1 MTGSI
6 HWPTAVLVAG
16 TLTLLWISWLLLR
29 RSRRRGFLSEVDR
42 EGDAVL
48 YQITGC

>member
-1 MTGSI
+1 MVSHMRSI

-16 TLTLLWISWLLLR
+16 TMLLLWLAVWLLR

-42 EGDAVL
+42 A
-48 YQITGC
+48 T